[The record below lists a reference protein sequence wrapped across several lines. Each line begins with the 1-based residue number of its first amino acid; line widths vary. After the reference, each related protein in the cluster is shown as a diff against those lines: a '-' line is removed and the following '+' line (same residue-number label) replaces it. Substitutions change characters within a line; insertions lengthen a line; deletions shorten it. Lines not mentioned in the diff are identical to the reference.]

1 MGHMTRMVPYEGVH
15 RPERVF
21 MTAGRSIPP
30 AGEASDESGMVDHL
44 KEVLQERLT
53 QTV

>member
-1 MGHMTRMVPYEGVH
+1 MIPYEGVH

-21 MTAGRSIPP
+21 MTAGRSMPP
-30 AGEASDESGMVDHL
+30 EGEASDETGMVQHL
-44 KEVLQERLT
+44 KEVLQERVT